1 MMSEETIFPSGDL
14 TEEISIL
21 RMQLAIS
28 LKFHHSKTLEKL
40 PKEVVMQVIQEVWQS
55 CHPEVGHRTQNSDN
69 KDVELDIKGK
79 TIYL

>member
-1 MMSEETIFPSGDL
+1 MSKETIFPPEDL
-14 TEEISIL
+14 PDEISIL

-40 PKEVVMQVIQEVWQS
+40 PKEVAIQVIKEVWQS
-55 CHPEVGHRTQNSDN
+55 CHSKVGYKAQSSVNN
-69 KDVELDIKGK
+69 GGIAKNNGNN